1 MKLLYRG
8 TRDGMEA
15 NYFHNKCNNEGPTIS
30 LFKNDKGNIFLEDML
45 LLNRQ
50 VMVIINQLQN
60 LLYLH

>member
-8 TRDGMEA
+8 TRDGMEG

-30 LFKNDKGNIFLEDML
+30 LFKNEKEIFLEDIL
-45 LLNRQ
+45 RLIGQ
-50 VMVIINQLQN
+50 VMVIINQLQI